1 MLEAGSE
8 AKVQNLVVL
17 SY

>member
-8 AKVQNLVVL
+8 AKFKT
-17 SY
+17 

>member
-8 AKVQNLVVL
+8 AKFNT
-17 SY
+17 